1 MGRGQGEFGMRLEGK
16 TALVTG
22 ASGAIGRAIALALA
36 REGAAVAV
44 SGLEPDLTEAT
55 AARLRQAGARVLA
68 RPARLHERADT
79 RALLAE
85 VLAFFD
91 GRLDILVNN
100 AGMSNLEP
108 LAAVT
113 DAGYDYQVEVNFG
126 AHFWL
131 SQGAAAAMQARGSGT
146 IVFISST
153 GAMAAHA
160 GTAVYDAMKAGLE
173 SLTRSLAVELGPHG
187 IRVNAIEPG
196 NVLNDTDVPNDPTPE
211 NLAHWRSIPLGRPGV
226 PEDIAEVV
234 LFLALP
240 GAGYITGSVLRVDGG
255 RAAQTHVILP
265 VNE

>member
-1 MGRGQGEFGMRLEGK
+1 MRLEGK

-55 AARLRQAGARVLA
+55 AVQLRQAGARTLA

-100 AGMSNLEP
+100 AGMSNPEP
-108 LAAVT
+108 LEAVT
-113 DAGYDYQVEVNFG
+113 EASYDHQVEVNFG

-131 SQGAAAAMQARGSGT
+131 SQGAATAMKAHAGGT
-146 IVFISST
+146 IIFISST
-153 GAMAAHA
+153 GAAAAHID
-160 GTAVYDAMKAGLE
+160 TAVYDAMKAGLE
-173 SLTRSLAVELGPHG
+173 SLTRSLAIELGPHG

-196 NVLNDTDVPNDPTPE
+196 HVLNDTDVPNAQTPA
-211 NLAHWRSIPLGRPGV
+211 NLAHWRSIPLGRPGL
-226 PEDIAEVV
+226 PEDIAEVA
-234 LFLALP
+234 LFLTLP

-255 RAAQTHVILP
+255 RNAQVPVILQ